1 MVFLTVVIEEVP
13 HVGEASRLEI
23 QHLGRRFYR
32 FIVRYGYLDDTD
44 IPGALRSAA
53 RFNFEFNNMETS
65 FFLGRDTIIPS
76 RRPGM
81 ALWRE
86 RLFAWMTRSATT
98 AMDFFKLPPNR
109 VVELGTQVEI

>member
-1 MVFLTVVIEEVP
+1 MVIAEVP
-13 HVGEASRLEI
+13 HVDESERLTI
-23 QHLGRRFYR
+23 QHLGRQFYR
-32 FIVRYGYLDDTD
+32 FILSYGYLDDTD
-44 IPGALRSAA
+44 IPAALHFATRQ
-53 RFNFEFNNMETS
+53 NFEFNDMETS

-86 RLFAWMTRSATT
+86 RLFAWMTRSATS

-109 VVELGTQVEI
+109 VVELGTQVEL